1 MTPRQEIMLN
11 RVRALIADTRSV
23 LDDVMYHSDPLSDIE
38 FSKVREAYDL
48 ICKANDKL

>member
-11 RVRALIADTRSV
+11 RARALIADTRNV
-23 LDDVMYHSDPLSDIE
+23 LDNVMYRTDPLTDKELSRI
-38 FSKVREAYDL
+38 RESYDL